1 MLYPDLR
8 RLSLVCPTG
17 MPLPSGTHNH
27 EAGGSNDPPPP
38 PVDGP
43 AQREAL
49 AQADVVSAIL
59 LALGDGD
66 FADVCKSAARWCHLN
81 KTNMAAC
88 DDGVWEQL
96 TSIVFPN
103 ARKPNTGR
111 HGRSDAPWNGST
123 QQPPPDEPERPKDW
137 FFHICTQYKKRVDL
151 IEAWHKTVIKRAKTQ
166 AVGETLECV
175 KLLLGYNKL
184 EHKVRWYQNCMH
196 GVMAGRGPMG
206 LQLRLAN
213 NIEWMQ
219 NEMAALSDELDEKC
233 FSNPALLTGYLGQ
246 PRTEDETRLLE
257 ALDRQKAYLRD
268 INQDPEMQGPHTLG
282 DEILRS
288 RISWLEF
295 AEAKHKREREEQRG
309 TRAAAGLRI
318 ELRGVAGRAGADE
331 PARGHTQPASCGGQG
346 AACARRA
353 AHRSRQGQE
362 DGRKRAGAHRA
373 GAAPLPHVGQRPPT
387 GWWNCR
393 TSLRARCAGWRSRSA
408 RRRTSRSRCTTCSGR
423 RTRTGTSSG
432 VLKYLKTFIDS
443 HTFQHT
449 HTHTHTHRPNH
460 SLTHRRHRPAQ
471 RAPRLGSRR
480 GRPWPRGSRPARRST
495 CAARAAGPGWCCAR

>member
-295 AEAKHKREREEQRG
+295 AEAKHKREREEQRERERQQG
-309 TRAAAGLRI
+309 FGSNYAVWLVAQERMNPREATLSRRVAEAKALLARAEQLTVPDKAKKMVANALERI
-318 ELRGVAGRAGADE
+318 EQERRLFHTLANAPDRMVELQDE
-331 PARGHTQPASCGGQG
+331 LARQVRWLEIKVSQTSDESVTVHDLFGSED
-346 AACARRA
+346 
-353 AHRSRQGQE
+353 E
-362 DGRKRAGAHRA
+362 DG
-373 GAAPLPHVGQRPPT
+373 
-387 GWWNCR
+387 
-393 TSLRARCAGWRSRSA
+393 
-408 RRRTSRSRCTTCSGR
+408 
-423 RTRTGTSSG
+423 
-432 VLKYLKTFIDS
+432 DE
-443 HTFQHT
+443 
-449 HTHTHTHRPNH
+449 
-460 SLTHRRHRPAQ
+460 
-471 RAPRLGSRR
+471 
-480 GRPWPRGSRPARRST
+480 
-495 CAARAAGPGWCCAR
+495 